1 MALLRLEEAAVRLG
15 ISYGQMRGL
24 IANGHIT
31 ATKVG
36 ARSVRIEED
45 EIKRHVES
53 VKVADEKS

>member
-24 IANGHIT
+24 ITNGHIK

-36 ARSVRIEED
+36 VRSVRIEED

-53 VKVADEKS
+53 GGKAVEKS